1 MNIDD
6 LFTKPRY
13 SIWQDEVPI
22 ITSESGDITAY
33 ISDQI
38 DEAFVY
44 NELCH
49 KLRHAPVGST
59 ATIHLN
65 TPGGYLH
72 SAMMIIDAIKSSKA
86 TTVAHLTGTV
96 ASAGTIIALSCDE
109 LIVSEHLSFMIHNYS
124 ASGISGKAHELKAY
138 QNFTDINTEKD
149 FRFFYKDFLTEK
161 EMNSVIDGQDLWMNS
176 EEVIRRWARRK
187 AALASTAS
195 FETPAEVI
203 ETKRRGRPKKS
214 Q

>member
-6 LFTKPRY
+6 LFTTPKH
-13 SIWQDEVPI
+13 SIWDNPVPI

-38 DEAFVY
+38 DEAFIY

-72 SAMMIIDAIKSSKA
+72 SAMMLIDAIKSSKA

-109 LIVSEHLSFMIHNYS
+109 LIVSNHLAFMIHNYS

-176 EEVIRRWARRK
+176 EEVIRRWANK
-187 AALASTAS
+187 VGKKEEPQPVA
-195 FETPAEVI
+195 TP
-203 ETKRRGRPKKS
+203 KRGRPKKALS
-214 Q
+214 

>member
-6 LFTKPRY
+6 LFTKPKHTV
-13 SIWQDEVPI
+13 WDDPVPI

-72 SAMMIIDAIKSSKA
+72 SAMMLIDAIKSSKA

-124 ASGISGKAHELKAY
+124 GGISGKGHEMKA
-138 QNFTDINTEKD
+138 QQEFSDKNLNTAFND
-149 FRFFYKDFLTEK
+149 FYAGFLTPE
-161 EMNSVIDGQDLWMNS
+161 EMVNIIDGKDMWLTS
-176 EEVIRRWARRK
+176 EETRIRWARRK
-187 AALASTAS
+187 VLLEETTP
-195 FETPAEVI
+195 FETPVEVI
-203 ETKRRGRPKKS
+203 ETKRKGRPKKS